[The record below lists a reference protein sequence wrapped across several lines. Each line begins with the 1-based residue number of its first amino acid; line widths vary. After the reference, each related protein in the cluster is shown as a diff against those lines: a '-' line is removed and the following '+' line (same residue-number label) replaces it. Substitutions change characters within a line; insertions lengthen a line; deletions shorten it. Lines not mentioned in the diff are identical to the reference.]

1 MDGAHEAPRYL
12 VTVCTYNERDNV
24 ATLVPEIRR
33 VLPAADVL
41 VIDDSSPDGTADVVR
56 ALRATDPRVDL
67 LLRTEKA
74 GLGAATLHG
83 FQEGIRRG
91 YDVLINLDAD
101 WSHPPAVLPA
111 MVAELAAADV
121 VIASRYVPG
130 GGVQGWPWKRRFMS
144 WGVNGYSRF
153 FLGLTARDGSGA
165 YRAYRVAKLK
175 EIDFAR
181 FRSMGYA
188 FQEEMLFR
196 CMRVGCRIR
205 ETPFVF
211 VDREVGQSKI
221 NVREIV
227 RALSDIA
234 WLGVGRWTGRV

>member
-1 MDGAHEAPRYL
+1 MDGANGTPRYL
-12 VTVCTYNERDNV
+12 VTICTYNERDNV

-56 ALRATDPRVDL
+56 GLRATDPRVDL

-83 FQEGIRRG
+83 FQEGIHRG

-121 VIASRYVPG
+121 VIASRYISG

-153 FLGLTARDGSGA
+153 FLGLTARDCSGA
-165 YRAYRVAKLK
+165 YRAYRVAKLR

-211 VDREVGQSKI
+211 VDRAVGQSKI

-234 WLGVGRWTGRV
+234 WLGVGRWTGRA